1 MTHWISEKLPNQ
13 LFGPTQKTW
22 RLHEQMVLKPN
33 WIYGTNEISTFF
45 CNSAKNHFCQIPLL
59 LSNMK
64 NTLIFKVQKTTHI
77 VHKFENLLKQ
87 ILSLRGRDM
96 WESCWKLRSNGKT
109 FPLEKE

>member
-22 RLHEQMVLKPN
+22 RLYEQMVLKPN

-45 CNSAKNHFCQIPLL
+45 SNCAKNQFCQIPLL

-87 ILSLRGRDM
+87 ILSLV
-96 WESCWKLRSNGKT
+96 
-109 FPLEKE
+109 